1 LNLNHYFQKLLNLLQ
16 IGDKLEIIDDVTI
29 IEGIGYDSNIYI
41 FQDVIVDTGTGD
53 NFDYIKSSME
63 TAGIKLEDLN
73 LIVNTHN
80 HYDHIGGNR
89 CFNLDVAM
97 HMEDAKAIDCNDDNA
112 TVASMFGR
120 SMEGLKVDRKLKEGD
135 KIHNFEVLHTP
146 GHTKGGICLYNG
158 KTLISGDTVFAGGGF
173 GRMDIGG
180 NVTDMKNSLKRLS
193 KLDVN
198 YLLPGHG
205 PWTDNGS
212 EHIKLACKILE
223 GY

>member
-1 LNLNHYFQKLLNLLQ
+1 VVNL
-16 IGDKLEIIDDVTI
+16 DIIDDVII
-29 IEGIGYDSNIYI
+29 IEGIGYDSNVYI
-41 FQDVIVDTGTGD
+41 FEDVIVDTGTGD
-53 NFDYIKSSME
+53 NFNYIKSSME
-63 TAGIKLEDLN
+63 SAGINIGDLS

-80 HYDHIGGNR
+80 HFDHIGGNK
-89 CFNLDVAM
+89 CFDLDVAM
-97 HMEDAKAIDCNDDNA
+97 HIDDAKAIEEKNDDV

-120 SMEGLKVDRKLKEGD
+120 TMEGLKVDRKLKESD
-135 KIHNFEVLHTP
+135 KIHNFEVIHTP
-146 GHTKGGICLYNG
+146 GHTNGGICLYNG

-180 NVTDMKNSLKRLS
+180 NVKDMKNSLERLS
-193 KLDVN
+193 QLDID

-212 EHIKLACKILE
+212 EHVKLAFKMLL

>member
-1 LNLNHYFQKLLNLLQ
+1 M
-16 IGDKLEIIDDVTI
+16 DKINDIVI

-41 FQDVIVDTGTGD
+41 FEDVMVDTGTGD
-53 NFDYIKSSME
+53 NIQYIKDSMKE
-63 TAGIKLEDLN
+63 AGISVDDLA

-80 HYDHIGGNR
+80 HYDHIGGNK

-97 HMEDAKAIDCNDDNA
+97 HREDAKAIQEKNSEA
-112 TVASMFGR
+112 TAASIFGR
-120 SMEGLKVDRKLKEGD
+120 SIEGMKVDRILEEGD
-135 KIHNFEVLHTP
+135 KIHDFEVLHTP

-158 KTLISGDTVFAGGGF
+158 EILISGDTVFADGGY

-180 NVTDMKNSLKRLS
+180 NLEDMKESLKRL
-193 KLDVN
+193 KNLNVK

-205 PWTDNGS
+205 PWVKDGS
-212 EHIKLACKILE
+212 RHIKTSYNMLT

>member
-1 LNLNHYFQKLLNLLQ
+1 MVNL
-16 IGDKLEIIDDVTI
+16 DIIDDVII
-29 IEGIGYDSNIYI
+29 IEGIGYDSNVYI
-41 FQDVIVDTGTGD
+41 FEDVIVDTGTGD
-53 NFDYIKSSME
+53 NFNYIKSSME
-63 TAGIKLEDLN
+63 SAGINVEDLS

-80 HYDHIGGNR
+80 HFDHIGGNK
-89 CFNLDVAM
+89 CFDLDVAM
-97 HMEDAKAIDCNDDNA
+97 HIEDARAIEEKNDDV

-120 SMEGLKVDRKLKEGD
+120 SMEGLKVDRKLKESD
-135 KIHNFEVLHTP
+135 KIHNFEVIHTP
-146 GHTKGGICLYNG
+146 GHTNGGICLYNG

-180 NVTDMKNSLKRLS
+180 NVQDMKNSLERLS
-193 KLDVN
+193 QLNID

-212 EHIKLACKILE
+212 EHVKLAFKMLQ